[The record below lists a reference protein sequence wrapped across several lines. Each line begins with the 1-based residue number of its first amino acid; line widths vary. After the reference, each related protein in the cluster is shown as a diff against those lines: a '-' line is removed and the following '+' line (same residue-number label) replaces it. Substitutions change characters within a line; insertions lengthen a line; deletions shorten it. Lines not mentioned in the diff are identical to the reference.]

1 MKEKRMKSIKKRQR
15 PFYSKKYL
23 SIGGVLYPK
32 NEILAIGKVTLN
44 NTLYIYVKTQRTM
57 FYIDFGDDEPCGN
70 YIVDCCIK
78 DFCKELNKF
87 K

>member
-1 MKEKRMKSIKKRQR
+1 MKSIKKRKKL
-15 PFYSKKYL
+15 FYSKKYL

-44 NTLYIYVKTQRTM
+44 NTLYVYIKTQRTM
-57 FYIDFGDDEPCGN
+57 FYIDFGNDEPEGRH
-70 YIVDCCIK
+70 IVDCCIK
-78 DFCKELNKF
+78 DFCKELDKF